1 MSCHERWTFQLSS
14 IGTQLW
20 EVWTTWLD
28 DFSLNVYCKPSHF
41 HVRGTFLL
49 TKKNYDVIAEH
60 EEVSYNLELYL
71 SRHCTAFDIFVFRTW
86 GGFHLRL
93 EGSMFNV
100 CDTIAR
106 VGILCHAAN
115 APSNVWDMS
124 GAGTTMAWNGSG
136 LMLSRRSR
144 CWLGNYA
151 VFAILFVLWWP
162 FFWRWEGQ
170 TGQSRCWFK
179 DLYYQE
185 FNTGVYRAAEVVR
198 EQLIDTAVD
207 EAAATKKIE
216 RMEQM
221 SYSSCVVHVVT
232 CFLIVLFARTWCF
245 WYEISSSSGLVTA
258 QCMACTPGC
267 SGATDFVAAADAQC
281 C

>member
-1 MSCHERWTFQLSS
+1 MSGEHSCF
-14 IGTQLW
+14 
-20 EVWTTWLD
+20 
-28 DFSLNVYCKPSHF
+28 
-41 HVRGTFLL
+41 

-60 EEVSYNLELYL
+60 EEVWYNLELYL

-86 GGFHLRL
+86 GGFHLRKL

-106 VGILCHAAN
+106 VAICAMLPMLPRMCGTCQVLAQLWLEMGPDLC
-115 APSNVWDMS
+115 
-124 GAGTTMAWNGSG
+124 
-136 LMLSRRSR
+136 LSRRSR

-151 VFAILFVLWWP
+151 VFAILFVLWCP

-185 FNTGVYRAAEVVR
+185 FNTGVYRAAEVVPR
-198 EQLIDTAVD
+198 TAD
-207 EAAATKKIE
+207 WHSCGWGSGNEETIE

-221 SYSSCVVHVVT
+221 SYSSWVVHVVT
-232 CFLIVLFARTWCF
+232 CFFDCTFCLGHDAFDTKFRTP
-245 WYEISSSSGLVTA
+245 SGLVTA